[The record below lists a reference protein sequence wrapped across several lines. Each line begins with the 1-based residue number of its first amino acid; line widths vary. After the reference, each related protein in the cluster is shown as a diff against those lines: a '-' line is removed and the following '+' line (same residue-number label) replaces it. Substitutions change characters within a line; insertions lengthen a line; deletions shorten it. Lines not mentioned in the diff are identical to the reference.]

1 MNLKSSS
8 FSGDNLFRDISLN
21 VVLLVTGSLFRN
33 ESQSLFLIETNSG
46 SIDIISVRNILVMC
60 EVLSVDVRVPVQK
73 VIIHILLHFLKG
85 SGIRFIS

>member
-1 MNLKSSS
+1 MDLKSSS